1 MDVFRE
7 YKPIRNKIALLS
19 VEDALAVIWAYCQ
32 HLQVDNFRF
41 PKEVEVADSYLKA
54 DFPQKW
60 ISEWEL
66 ELLAKEVIIN
76 ASAVASKSRTLR
88 TWKTLS
94 ELINSLK
101 GLENRIYGA
110 VGSPQDVLVELIRIA
125 HRQFIWQGN
134 SPNSASIIRY
144 FKIFN
149 RPGIDA
155 ICEQKIGLNIWQ
167 IYMCGVASMGFFLD
181 RPAIVIPFR
190 SEIKALPVEFFDKF
204 FAFTSKPLAQLKA
217 QLKSEQ
223 RYDADFAYA
232 YNSLRTCPLVRM
244 SYQGADSYV
253 CPLMTLLYWK
263 FTGGLYYEFIGVQ
276 EFGNEFG
283 DGFQNYVGEVVERA
297 CSHPMK
303 LATAGLAPDMVERMP
318 YSVWAIEELEV
329 GLQIMKANGIAD
341 VIEGKW
347 NSLEMR
353 QWDWHAYLTRSY
365 PDVYPAK
372 QLFAKEYD
380 EIFSPLYAAQHA
392 GN

>member
-297 CSHPMK
+297 CSHPIETCHRRSRARHGRANA
-303 LATAGLAPDMVERMP
+303 LLGL
-318 YSVWAIEELEV
+318 
-329 GLQIMKANGIAD
+329 G
-341 VIEGKW
+341 
-347 NSLEMR
+347 
-353 QWDWHAYLTRSY
+353 H
-365 PDVYPAK
+365 
-372 QLFAKEYD
+372 
-380 EIFSPLYAAQHA
+380 
-392 GN
+392 